1 MRKGLARMR
10 INFARLTGLALLVG
24 IAAATPGLAQ
34 REQDKAYQLARDG
47 QIMQL
52 GDIIAQ
58 VSARVGGKCIGSE
71 FDASTTLYRLRF
83 MRDGAVTNVDVDAR
97 TGRIVGKGAF

>member
-1 MRKGLARMR
+1 MREGVRRMRKA
-10 INFARLTGLALLVG
+10 IASVTGLALLAG
-24 IAAATPGLAQ
+24 IALTTPVLAQ
-34 REQDKAYQLARDG
+34 RDQDKAYQLAREG

-58 VSARVGGKCIGSE
+58 VSPRVGGKYIGSE
-71 FDASTTLYRLRF
+71 FDASTTMYRLRF

-97 TGRIVGKGAF
+97 TGRIVNKGTF

>member
-1 MRKGLARMR
+1 MRT
-10 INFARLTGLALLVG
+10 IFASVAGLALLAGV
-24 IAAATPGLAQ
+24 AVTTPVLAQ
-34 REQDKAYQLARDG
+34 REQDRAYQLARDG

-58 VSARVGGKCIGSE
+58 VGPRVGGKYIGSE
-71 FDASTTLYRLRF
+71 FDASTTMYRLRF

>member
-1 MRKGLARMR
+1 MRT
-10 INFARLTGLALLVG
+10 IFASVAGLALLAGV
-24 IAAATPGLAQ
+24 AVTTPVLAQ

-52 GDIIAQ
+52 GDIIA
-58 VSARVGGKCIGSE
+58 RVGPRIGGKYIGSE
-71 FDASTTLYRLRF
+71 FDASTTMYRLRF